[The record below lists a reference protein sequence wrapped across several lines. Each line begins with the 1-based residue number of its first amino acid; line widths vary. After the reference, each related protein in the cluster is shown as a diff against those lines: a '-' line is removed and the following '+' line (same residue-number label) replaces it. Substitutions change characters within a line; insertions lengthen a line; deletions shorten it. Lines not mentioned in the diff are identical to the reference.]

1 MSLREKIVASPAV
14 CKCTVDVACIE
25 DWYEHQSIA
34 RITHAI
40 EEKENKVFSNEY
52 VTIFFRDD
60 VLGP

>member
-1 MSLREKIVASPAV
+1 M

-52 VTIFFRDD
+52 VTISVNEYSLEMMFW
-60 VLGP
+60 VLN